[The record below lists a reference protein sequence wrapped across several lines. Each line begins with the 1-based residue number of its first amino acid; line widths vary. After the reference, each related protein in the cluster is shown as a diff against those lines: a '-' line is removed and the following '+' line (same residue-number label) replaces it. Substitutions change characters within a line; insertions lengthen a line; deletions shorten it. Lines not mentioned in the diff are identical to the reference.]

1 MGNFHIATATAAL
14 NILLIPESVA
24 GSASW
29 EYKQGHVLKGGPWF
43 PSITS
48 VTFKLLPFPFNL
60 ELQSCVHE
68 ECLISATNTSQGARA
83 ASARAF
89 VHSLNIL
96 IKYARMY
103 GYEHKRTEAQFATTW
118 KELQQGLPTTGDSGF
133 LLGVSDN
140 KLLLDG
146 IPLETGNAERS
157 FATLLSTAGL
167 ASLHFSKDVTEE
179 DFVRLVRAFT
189 VAGSKAQDV
198 SKQIKEALSSG
209 THSGTIKIN
218 EVKFVAADPLTGDV
232 SIAAQIAAQTLGP
245 EFKQWLNDPQK
256 LLQLIAAA
264 EGANSGGGP
273 APAGG
278 VPMVPLGS
286 VPNPPQASG
295 KGVWVPEGTPI
306 GMPGGTAAAAAPAWT
321 GGMVPLQEQEVIQAI
336 RLLTRFGQVQ
346 QDPTMKEE
354 DLHKE
359 LTETDPNTRLNL
371 QQLLGSLAG
380 QVSSEEQDTP
390 LLMKAAEHMAI
401 RFAIERYQKGEVKV
415 NAVHQMMEHMSRQ
428 MDSLR
433 SILKL
438 QEEKMSK
445 AGILVESHADILDRM
460 FWAEVPEAGK
470 KSVLMSHEA
479 PCVPPRNL
487 RQFVELLLDRDD
499 RQSATEILNNYS
511 SCLSARDTEPRRRTA
526 IGLSQLAD
534 LYSRLGGQPMGQA
547 VRCLSEQLI
556 NEKDPELQSLLSAAF
571 VRLSQEASSS
581 KHYGAVNEVCAGME
595 RISLERPVLMG
606 DLRPRV
612 GVENRL
618 PEFIEEALQL
628 DPIPPDML
636 SVLRRTSQSGAEH
649 LADRFFR
656 CMRRD
661 ECDRMIE
668 LVHQLGSPILS
679 QLREILRTGQPR
691 QAAGAVGLVSR
702 LDVGTLLEL
711 LPARMPEWNRFYH
724 DIIVRQIAY
733 GAAVDRG
740 RTLLELAEILD
751 PLVLPEAVDEIGMS
765 GDMTATPPLI
775 AMARPGDT
783 ASRSPYVQLKAI
795 ESLGRLKDSE
805 AVAILREILEAK
817 KTFSWVHHRELR
829 IAAAQALSKT
839 DPRYSSQVLSD
850 SGLETAELA
859 IAPLDFA
866 PACPWVRQ
874 RRYERLV
881 LAKTVPAIIGSSWGK
896 SRIMIRELSLGGG
909 MGTKEDNLRIGSE
922 ADLEISVG
930 MRAKIRAHVLLRRA
944 RVNEV
949 GFEIVSTDLES
960 RYRLRRLLV
969 DALNHS
975 PSNKGH
981 EWSGDRKV

>member
-1 MGNFHIATATAAL
+1 M
-14 NILLIPESVA
+14 
-24 GSASW
+24 
-29 EYKQGHVLKGGPWF
+29 
-43 PSITS
+43 
-48 VTFKLLPFPFNL
+48 
-60 ELQSCVHE
+60 
-68 ECLISATNTSQGARA
+68 SQGARS

-103 GYEHKRTEAQFATTW
+103 GYSHKRTEAQFEITW
-118 KELQQGLPTTGDSGF
+118 NELQQGLPTAGDGGF

-146 IPLETGNAERS
+146 IPLETGNSERS
-157 FATLLSTAGL
+157 FAQLLNTAGL
-167 ASLHFSKDVTEE
+167 ASLHFSKDVTIE
-179 DFVRLVRAFT
+179 DFTRLVRAFT

-198 SKQIKEALSSG
+198 SKQIKEALLGSTGKHGS
-209 THSGTIKIN
+209 TIKIN

-264 EGANSGGGP
+264 EGANAGGGQGV
-273 APAGG
+273 AGG

-286 VPNPPQASG
+286 APNPVPGQIVG
-295 KGVWVPEGTPI
+295 TGVGAGT
-306 GMPGGTAAAAAPAWT
+306 GTGAGAAPAWT

-346 QDPTMKEE
+346 QDPNVKEE
-354 DLHKE
+354 DIQKE
-359 LTETDPNTRLNL
+359 LVETDPNTRLNL
-371 QQLLGSLAG
+371 QQLLGSLAAKATTA
-380 QVSSEEQDTP
+380 EEEDTP

-401 RFAIERYQKGEVKV
+401 RFALERYQKGEVKV

-438 QEEKMSK
+438 QEDKMSK

-460 FWAEVPEAGK
+460 FWAEVPESGK

-487 RQFVELLLDRDD
+487 RQFVEVLLERDD
-499 RQSATEILNNYS
+499 KQSAGDILNNYS
-511 SCLSARDTEPRRRTA
+511 SCLTAKEVEPRRRTA

-534 LYSRLGGQPMGQA
+534 LYARLGGQPMGQA
-547 VRCLSEQLI
+547 IRKLSEQLI
-556 NEKDPELQSLLSAAF
+556 AEKDAELQSLFSAAF
-571 VRLSQEASSS
+571 VRLSQEASSA
-581 KHYGAVNEVCAGME
+581 KNYAAVNEVCAGIE
-595 RISLERPVLMG
+595 LVSVERPVLMA

-618 PEFIEEALQL
+618 PEFIEEALHQSPL
-628 DPIPPDML
+628 PADLL
-636 SVLRRTSQSGAEH
+636 SVLRRTCHAGAEH

-661 ECDRMIE
+661 ECDNMIE
-668 LVHQLGSPILS
+668 LVKELGTPVLA

-691 QAAGAVGLVSR
+691 QASGAVGLVSR

-711 LPARMPEWNRFYH
+711 LPVRLPEWNRFYH
-724 DIIVRQIAY
+724 DVVVRQIAY
-733 GAAVDRG
+733 GAAGDRG
-740 RTLLELAEILD
+740 RTLLELAEVLD

-765 GDMTATPPLI
+765 GDMTSTPPLI
-775 AMARPGDT
+775 AMARPGES
-783 ASRSPYVQLKAI
+783 ASRSPFVQLKAI
-795 ESLGRLKDSE
+795 ESLGRLKDAES
-805 AVAILREILEAK
+805 VATLREILEAK
-817 KTFSWVHHRELR
+817 KTFGWVYHRELR

-850 SGLETAELA
+850 SGLEPAELA
-859 IAPLDFA
+859 IAPLDMA

-874 RRYERLV
+874 RRYERMV
-881 LAKTVPAIIGSSWGK
+881 LAKTVTATIGSSWGK
-896 SRIMIRELSLGGG
+896 SRIQIRELSLGGG

-922 ADLEISVG
+922 ADLEISLG
-930 MRAKIRAHVLLRRA
+930 MRSKIRAHVLLRRA

-949 GFEIVSTDLES
+949 GFEIVNTDLES

-969 DALNHS
+969 EALNHA
-975 PSNKGH
+975 PKDKGQ

>member
-1 MGNFHIATATAAL
+1 
-14 NILLIPESVA
+14 
-24 GSASW
+24 
-29 EYKQGHVLKGGPWF
+29 
-43 PSITS
+43 
-48 VTFKLLPFPFNL
+48 
-60 ELQSCVHE
+60 
-68 ECLISATNTSQGARA
+68 
-83 ASARAF
+83 
-89 VHSLNIL
+89 
-96 IKYARMY
+96 MY
-103 GYEHKRTEAQFATTW
+103 GYGHKRTEAQFETTW
-118 KELQQGLPTTGDSGF
+118 KELQQGLPTTGDQGF

-198 SKQIKEALSSG
+198 SKQIKEALGANKQGS
-209 THSGTIKIN
+209 TIKIN

-264 EGANSGGGP
+264 EGANAGGGAQGP
-273 APAGG
+273 GG

-286 VPNPPQASG
+286 APNP
-295 KGVWVPEGTPI
+295 V
-306 GMPGGTAAAAAPAWT
+306 PGGGAGVATGNATGTGTGTGAAPAWT

-346 QDPTMKEE
+346 QDPNVKEE
-354 DLHKE
+354 DIQKE

-371 QQLLGSLAG
+371 QQLLGSLAAKAATA
-380 QVSSEEQDTP
+380 EEEDTP

-401 RFAIERYQKGEVKV
+401 RFALERYQKGEVKV

-433 SILKL
+433 QILKL
-438 QEEKMSK
+438 QEEKMNK

-460 FWAEVPEAGK
+460 FWAEVPESGK

-487 RQFVELLLDRDD
+487 RQFVEVLLDRDD
-499 RQSATEILNNYS
+499 KQSAGDILNNYS
-511 SCLSARDTEPRRRTA
+511 GCLSAKDAEPRRRTA

-534 LYSRLGGQPMGQA
+534 LYARIGGQPMGQA
-547 VRCLSEQLI
+547 IRKLSEQLI
-556 NEKDPELQSLLSAAF
+556 LEKDPELQSLFSAAF
-571 VRLSQEASSS
+571 VRLSQEASSA
-581 KHYGAVNEVCAGME
+581 KNYGAVNEVCAGME
-595 RISLERPVLMG
+595 LISVERPVLMN

-618 PEFIEEALQL
+618 PEFIEEAIQL

-636 SVLRRTSQSGAEH
+636 SVLRRTSHAGAEH

-668 LVHQLGSPILS
+668 MVQQLGSPVLA

-691 QAAGAVGLVSR
+691 QASGAVGLVSR

-724 DIIVRQIAY
+724 DVVVRQIAY
-733 GAAVDRG
+733 GAASDRG

-765 GDMTATPPLI
+765 GDLTAASPLI
-775 AMARPGDT
+775 AMARPGDA

-795 ESLGRLKDSE
+795 ESLGRLKDAES
-805 AVAILREILEAK
+805 VATLREILEAK
-817 KTFSWVHHRELR
+817 KTFGWVHHRELR

-850 SGLETAELA
+850 SGLEPAELA
-859 IAPLDFA
+859 IAPLDMA

-874 RRYERLV
+874 RRYERMV
-881 LAKTVPAIIGSSWGK
+881 LAKTVFGTIGSSWGK
-896 SRIMIRELSLGGG
+896 SKIMIRELSLGGG

-922 ADLEISVG
+922 ADLEISIG
-930 MRAKIRAHVLLRRA
+930 MRSKIRAHVLLRRA

-969 DALNHS
+969 EALNS
-975 PSNKGH
+975 TPQNKGQDWAG
-981 EWSGDRKV
+981 ERKI

>member
-1 MGNFHIATATAAL
+1 
-14 NILLIPESVA
+14 
-24 GSASW
+24 
-29 EYKQGHVLKGGPWF
+29 
-43 PSITS
+43 
-48 VTFKLLPFPFNL
+48 
-60 ELQSCVHE
+60 
-68 ECLISATNTSQGARA
+68 
-83 ASARAF
+83 
-89 VHSLNIL
+89 
-96 IKYARMY
+96 MY
-103 GYEHKRTEAQFATTW
+103 GYEHKRTEAQFETTW
-118 KELQQGLPTTGDSGF
+118 KELQQGLPTTGDQGF

-167 ASLHFSKDVTEE
+167 ASLHFSKGVTEE

-198 SKQIKEALSSG
+198 SKQIKEALSANKLGS
-209 THSGTIKIN
+209 TIKIN

-256 LLQLIAAA
+256 LMQLIAAA
-264 EGANSGGGP
+264 EGANAGGGGKGT
-273 APAGG
+273 ADG

-286 VPNPPQASG
+286 IPNPV
-295 KGVWVPEGTPI
+295 KGGVAGIGT
-306 GMPGGTAAAAAPAWT
+306 GTGTGTAPAWT
-321 GGMVPLQEQEVIQAI
+321 GEMVPLQEREVIQAI

-346 QDPTMKEE
+346 ADPNVREE
-354 DLHKE
+354 DLQKDVN
-359 LTETDPNTRLNL
+359 ETDPNTRLNL
-371 QQLLGSLAG
+371 QQLLGSLAAKAT
-380 QVSSEEQDTP
+380 SEEQDTP

-401 RFAIERYQKGEVKV
+401 RFALERYSKGEVKV

-460 FWAEVPEAGK
+460 FWAEVPESGK

-487 RQFVELLLDRDD
+487 RQFVEVLLERDD
-499 RQSATEILNNYS
+499 KQSATDILNNYS
-511 SCLSARDTEPRRRTA
+511 SCLGAKETEPRRRTA

-534 LYSRLGGQPMGQA
+534 LYARLGGQPMGQA
-547 VRCLSEQLI
+547 IKKLSEQLI
-556 NEKDPELQSLLSAAF
+556 AEKDPELQSLCSAAF
-571 VRLSQEASSS
+571 VRLSQEASAARN
-581 KHYGAVNEVCAGME
+581 YAAVNEVCAGME
-595 RISLERPVLMG
+595 LISVERPVLMS

-618 PEFIEEALQL
+618 PEFIEEALQME
-628 DPIPPDML
+628 PVPPDML
-636 SVLRRTSQSGAEH
+636 SVLRRTSQAGAEH

-668 LVHQLGSPILS
+668 LVQEIGSPVLV

-711 LPARMPEWNRFYH
+711 LPVRMPEWNRFYH
-724 DIIVRQIAY
+724 DIVVRQIAY
-733 GAAVDRG
+733 GAASDRG

-765 GDMTATPPLI
+765 GDMTAAGPLI
-775 AMARPGDT
+775 AMARPGEA
-783 ASRSPYVQLKAI
+783 ASRSPFVQLKAI
-795 ESLGRLKDSE
+795 ESLGRLKDAE
-805 AVAILREILEAK
+805 AVATLREILESK

-850 SGLETAELA
+850 SGLEPAELA
-859 IAPLDFA
+859 IAPLDMA

-881 LAKTVPAIIGSSWGK
+881 LSKTVTATIGSSWGK

-930 MRAKIRAHVLLRRA
+930 MRSKIRAHVLLRRA

-949 GFEIVSTDLES
+949 GFEIVNTDLES
-960 RYRLRRLLV
+960 RYRLRRMLV
-969 DALNHS
+969 DALNS
-975 PSNKGH
+975 ASQNKGQ
-981 EWSGDRKV
+981 EWGGERKV

>member
-1 MGNFHIATATAAL
+1 
-14 NILLIPESVA
+14 
-24 GSASW
+24 
-29 EYKQGHVLKGGPWF
+29 
-43 PSITS
+43 
-48 VTFKLLPFPFNL
+48 
-60 ELQSCVHE
+60 
-68 ECLISATNTSQGARA
+68 
-83 ASARAF
+83 
-89 VHSLNIL
+89 
-96 IKYARMY
+96 MY
-103 GYEHKRTEAQFATTW
+103 GYDHKRTEMQFETTW
-118 KELQQGLPTTGDSGF
+118 NELRLGLPTTGDQGF

-146 IPLETGNAERS
+146 IPLETGNSERS

-167 ASLHFSKDVTEE
+167 ASLHFSRDVTEE

-198 SKQIKEALSSG
+198 AKQIKEALGANKPGS
-209 THSGTIKIN
+209 TIRIN

-245 EFKQWLNDPQK
+245 EFRQWLNDPQK

-264 EGANSGGGP
+264 EGANAGGGQVSP
-273 APAGG
+273 GG

-286 VPNPPQASG
+286 VPNPLPGTG
-295 KGVWVPEGTPI
+295 KGRWVSDGAA
-306 GMPGGTAAAAAPAWT
+306 GGAATGAAPAWT

-346 QDPTMKEE
+346 TDPGGKEE
-354 DLHKE
+354 DLQKE

-371 QQLLGSLAG
+371 QQLLGSLAAKATTAD
-380 QVSSEEQDTP
+380 EQDTP

-401 RFAIERYQKGEVKV
+401 RFALERYSKGEVKV

-433 SILKL
+433 QILKL

-460 FWAEVPEAGK
+460 FWAEVPESGK
-470 KSVLMSHEA
+470 KSVLLSHEA

-487 RQFVELLLDRDD
+487 RQFVEVLLDRDD
-499 RQSATEILNNYS
+499 QQGAAEILNNYS
-511 SCLSARDTEPRRRTA
+511 SCLAAKEAEPRRRTA

-534 LYSRLGGQPMGQA
+534 LYARLGGEPMGQA
-547 VRCLSEQLI
+547 IRKLAEYLI
-556 NEKDPELQSLLSAAF
+556 HEKDSELQSLFSAAF
-571 VRLSQEASSS
+571 VRLSQEASSA
-581 KHYGAVNEVCAGME
+581 KNYGAVNEVCAGME
-595 RISLERPVLMG
+595 LISIERPVLMS

-618 PEFIEEALQL
+618 PEFIEEAIHM
-628 DPIPPDML
+628 DPIPPDLL

-668 LVHQLGSPILS
+668 LVKELGSPILL

-691 QAAGAVGLVSR
+691 QAAGVVGLVSR

-711 LPARMPEWNRFYH
+711 LPARLPEWNRFYH
-724 DIIVRQIAY
+724 DMVVRQIAF
-733 GAAVDRG
+733 GAAPDRG

-751 PLVLPEAVDEIGMS
+751 PLVLAEAVDEIGMS
-765 GDMTATPPLI
+765 GDMTTIPPLI
-775 AMARPGDT
+775 AMARPGES
-783 ASRSPYVQLKAI
+783 ASRSPFLQLKAI
-795 ESLGRLKDSE
+795 ESLGRLKDAE
-805 AVAILREILEAK
+805 AVATLREILETK
-817 KTFSWVHHRELR
+817 KTFGFAHHRELR
-829 IAAAQALSKT
+829 IAAAQALAKT
-839 DPRYSSQVLSD
+839 DPRYSSQVMTD
-850 SGLETAELA
+850 SGLEPAELA
-859 IAPLDFA
+859 IAPLDTA

-881 LAKTVPAIIGSSWGK
+881 LARTVYGVLGSSWGK
-896 SRIMIRELSLGGG
+896 SRIQIRELSLGGG

-930 MRAKIRAHVLLRRA
+930 MRSKIRAHVLLRRA
-944 RVNEV
+944 RVSEV

-969 DALNHS
+969 DALNHA
-975 PSNKGH
+975 PQNKEQ
-981 EWSGDRKV
+981 EWSGERKI

>member
-1 MGNFHIATATAAL
+1 
-14 NILLIPESVA
+14 
-24 GSASW
+24 
-29 EYKQGHVLKGGPWF
+29 
-43 PSITS
+43 
-48 VTFKLLPFPFNL
+48 
-60 ELQSCVHE
+60 
-68 ECLISATNTSQGARA
+68 
-83 ASARAF
+83 
-89 VHSLNIL
+89 
-96 IKYARMY
+96 MY
-103 GYEHKRTEAQFATTW
+103 GYDHKRTEMQFETTW
-118 KELQQGLPTTGDSGF
+118 NELRQGLPTTGDQGF

-146 IPLETGNAERS
+146 IPLETGNSERS

-167 ASLHFSKDVTEE
+167 ASLHFSRDVTEE

-198 SKQIKEALSSG
+198 SKQIKAALGANKPGS
-209 THSGTIKIN
+209 TIRIN

-245 EFKQWLNDPQK
+245 EFRQWLNDPQK

-264 EGANSGGGP
+264 EGAHAGGGQVSP
-273 APAGG
+273 GG

-286 VPNPPQASG
+286 VPNALPGTG
-295 KGVWVPEGTPI
+295 KGRWVSDDAA
-306 GMPGGTAAAAAPAWT
+306 GGAATGAAPAWT

-346 QDPTMKEE
+346 TDPGGKEE
-354 DLHKE
+354 DLQKE

-371 QQLLGSLAG
+371 QQLLGSLAAKATTAD
-380 QVSSEEQDTP
+380 EEDTP

-401 RFAIERYQKGEVKV
+401 RFALERYSKGEVKV

-433 SILKL
+433 QILKL

-460 FWAEVPEAGK
+460 FWAEVPESGK
-470 KSVLMSHEA
+470 KSVLLSHEA

-487 RQFVELLLDRDD
+487 RQFVEVLLDRDE
-499 RQSATEILNNYS
+499 QQGAAEILNNYS
-511 SCLSARDTEPRRRTA
+511 SCLGAKEAEPRRRTA

-534 LYSRLGGQPMGQA
+534 LYARLGGEPMGQA
-547 VRCLSEQLI
+547 IRKLAEHLI
-556 NEKDPELQSLLSAAF
+556 HEKDAELQSLFSAAF
-571 VRLSQEASSS
+571 VRLSQEASSA
-581 KHYGAVNEVCAGME
+581 KNYGAVNEVCAGME
-595 RISLERPVLMG
+595 LISIERPVLMS

-618 PEFIEEALQL
+618 PEFIEEAIHM
-628 DPIPPDML
+628 DPIPADL
-636 SVLRRTSQSGAEH
+636 LAVLRRTSQSGAEH

-668 LVHQLGSPILS
+668 LVKELGSPILL

-691 QAAGAVGLVSR
+691 QASGVVGLVSR

-711 LPARMPEWNRFYH
+711 LPARLPEWNRFYH
-724 DIIVRQIAY
+724 DMVVRQIAF
-733 GAAVDRG
+733 GAAPDRG

-751 PLVLPEAVDEIGMS
+751 PLVLAEAVDEIGMS
-765 GDMTATPPLI
+765 GDLTTIPPLI

-783 ASRSPYVQLKAI
+783 ASRSAFLQLKAI
-795 ESLGRLKDSE
+795 ESLGRLKDAE
-805 AVAILREILEAK
+805 AVATLREILETK
-817 KTFSWVHHRELR
+817 KTFGFAHHRELR
-829 IAAAQALSKT
+829 IAAAQALAKT
-839 DPRYSSQVLSD
+839 DPRYSSQVMSD
-850 SGLETAELA
+850 SGLEPAELA
-859 IAPLDFA
+859 IAPLDTA

-874 RRYERLV
+874 RRYERMV
-881 LAKTVPAIIGSSWGK
+881 LARTVYGVLGSSWGK
-896 SRIMIRELSLGGG
+896 SRIQIRELSLGGG

-930 MRAKIRAHVLLRRA
+930 MRSKIRAHVLLRRA

-969 DALNHS
+969 DALNHA
-975 PSNKGH
+975 PQNKEQ
-981 EWSGDRKV
+981 EWSGERKI

>member
-1 MGNFHIATATAAL
+1 
-14 NILLIPESVA
+14 
-24 GSASW
+24 
-29 EYKQGHVLKGGPWF
+29 
-43 PSITS
+43 
-48 VTFKLLPFPFNL
+48 
-60 ELQSCVHE
+60 
-68 ECLISATNTSQGARA
+68 
-83 ASARAF
+83 
-89 VHSLNIL
+89 
-96 IKYARMY
+96 MY
-103 GYEHKRTEAQFATTW
+103 GYNHKRTEAQFETTW
-118 KELQQGLPTTGDSGF
+118 KELQQGLPTTGDAGF

-146 IPLETGNAERS
+146 IPLEAGNAERS

-189 VAGSKAQDV
+189 IAGSKAQDV
-198 SKQIKEALSSG
+198 SKQIKEALAANKQG
-209 THSGTIKIN
+209 GTIKIN

-245 EFKQWLNDPQK
+245 EFRQWLNDPQK

-264 EGANSGGGP
+264 EGANSGGGGGKGP
-273 APAGG
+273 ADG
-278 VPMVPLGS
+278 VAMVPVGM
-286 VPNPPQASG
+286 VPNPV
-295 KGVWVPEGTPI
+295 KGGGAGAGT
-306 GMPGGTAAAAAPAWT
+306 GTGTGAAPAWT

-346 QDPTMKEE
+346 QDPNVKEE
-354 DLHKE
+354 DIQRE

-371 QQLLGSLAG
+371 QQLLGSLAAKATT
-380 QVSSEEQDTP
+380 EEQDTP

-401 RFAIERYQKGEVKV
+401 RFALERYQKGEVKV

-438 QEEKMSK
+438 QEEKMNK

-460 FWAEVPEAGK
+460 FWAEVPESGK

-487 RQFVELLLDRDD
+487 RQFVEVLLDRDD
-499 RQSATEILNNYS
+499 KQSATDILNNYS
-511 SCLSARDTEPRRRTA
+511 SCLSAKDMEPRRRTA

-534 LYSRLGGQPMGQA
+534 LYARLGGQPMGQA
-547 VRCLSEQLI
+547 IRKLSEQLI
-556 NEKDPELQSLLSAAF
+556 TEKDAELQSLFSAAF
-571 VRLSQEASSS
+571 VRLSQEASAA
-581 KHYGAVNEVCAGME
+581 KNYGAVNEVCAGME
-595 RISLERPVLMG
+595 MISVERPVLMA

-618 PEFIEEALQL
+618 PEFIEEAIQM

-636 SVLRRTSQSGAEH
+636 SVLRRTSHSGAEH

-668 LVHQLGSPILS
+668 LVQQLGSPVLM

-691 QAAGAVGLVSR
+691 QAAGAVGIVSR

-711 LPARMPEWNRFYH
+711 LPVRMPEWNRFYH
-724 DIIVRQIAY
+724 DVVVRQIAY
-733 GAAVDRG
+733 GAASDRG

-765 GDMTATPPLI
+765 GDISATPPLI
-775 AMARPGDT
+775 AMARPGEA
-783 ASRSPYVQLKAI
+783 ASRSPFVQLKAI

-805 AVAILREILEAK
+805 AVATLREILETK
-817 KTFSWVHHRELR
+817 KTFGWVHHRELR

-850 SGLETAELA
+850 SGLEPAELA
-859 IAPLDFA
+859 IAPLDMA

-874 RRYERLV
+874 RRYERMI
-881 LAKTVPAIIGSSWGK
+881 LAKTVAATIGSSWGK
-896 SRIMIRELSLGGG
+896 SKILIRELSLGGG

-930 MRAKIRAHVLLRRA
+930 MRSKIRAHVLLRRA

-969 DALNHS
+969 DALNAG
-975 PSNKGH
+975 PQNKGQ
-981 EWSGDRKV
+981 EWSGERKT